1 MTWTSPVNQSYWPD
15 SYNQILPWM
24 QLLEPDYIRTY
35 EWLLLASTRSNENI
49 ADQKLPKDY
58 QKQIPMQLSIPASAY
73 VEIPN
78 ILGAYLQDENTLEE
92 SIRKTYIKLTQ
103 NSKTPITPVQRG
115 EIIAYQFISGRFKN
129 CFDLFIGL
137 DSDDFFTAW
146 EQFELIIH
154 LLGYSSKN
162 DLNLA
167 PYSNLL
173 KKIEPETAMLLKA
186 GFLSPTQYDLNSLT
200 EKSWLNLLAER
211 LWSAKQIYGQSF
223 NHLDFSLLLNSMNNE
238 IEGVEDLNAI
248 IMLQLVTK
256 ASIDDSFNKLRE
268 LLDSRWEKGQDRHL
282 VKLLRSL
289 VLADRYDLSHEIF
302 PKIVKTEFKIIAL
315 LLIQKDHQ
323 FIGCT
328 QRFPDPKKTDYYLKT
343 QKQLNHAIGKA
354 QKLKTKVEFLEKGL
368 KFGLKIVFILILVL
382 ILNYFEIL

>member
-1 MTWTSPVNQSYWPD
+1 M
-15 SYNQILPWM
+15 
-24 QLLEPDYIRTY
+24 
-35 EWLLLASTRSNENI
+35 
-49 ADQKLPKDY
+49 
-58 QKQIPMQLSIPASAY
+58 
-73 VEIPN
+73 
-78 ILGAYLQDENTLEE
+78 
-92 SIRKTYIKLTQ
+92 
-103 NSKTPITPVQRG
+103 
-115 EIIAYQFISGRFKN
+115 
-129 CFDLFIGL
+129 
-137 DSDDFFTAW
+137 
-146 EQFELIIH
+146 H

-268 LLDSRWEKGQDRHL
+268 LLDSRWEKGQDRYL

-315 LLIQKDHQ
+315 LLIQK
-323 FIGCT
+323 T
-328 QRFPDPKKTDYYLKT
+328 T
-343 QKQLNHAIGKA
+343 NS
-354 QKLKTKVEFLEKGL
+354 
-368 KFGLKIVFILILVL
+368 
-382 ILNYFEIL
+382 